1 MDKKKPKASVTK
13 PKKQKKPYE
22 VKGKSGNTEI
32 TKKTKQTAQKKQGV
46 FKERPGYKGRVNKN
60 KSGKVGSVRLHSGEV
75 IQTTGPVSR
84 RAAMKKYAKD
94 QALHSQDK
102 KKQSQR
108 INRFANAPLK
118 KKKN

>member
-13 PKKQKKPYE
+13 PKKEKKPYE
-22 VKGKSGNTEI
+22 VQGKKNKTEI

-46 FKERPGYKGRVNKN
+46 FKERPDYKGRVNKN

-84 RAAMKKYAKD
+84 RTAMKKYAKD
-94 QALHSQDK
+94 QALHAQDS
-102 KKQSQR
+102 KKQSKR
-108 INRFANAPLK
+108 ISRFANAPLK